1 MFHFIKNS
9 TSSDRFKGI
18 SAELVEWLLPTAAD
32 GSKSSGPY
40 EGEGALQ
47 DTSASGTGLYAE
59 QDFRP
64 GSHIRLSVTTEPGDS
79 GEVLLEV
86 LWTRHQDQDNITSIC
101 IRQMIFGQYEADGQD
116 IETDILKLLHNPSRF
131 ATADLIQHFS
141 IFDHR
146 HLKTLEQLKDCY
158 QKSHPNHAY
167 RHGTRIVADSREAWA
182 ALIQPILPKAE
193 PVKEEAS
200 TTMQQFTRRQARR

>member
-1 MFHFIKNS
+1 MFHFIKDS
-9 TSSDRFKGI
+9 TSSDRFEGI
-18 SAELVEWLLPTAAD
+18 SAQLIEWLTPAAD
-32 GSKSSGPY
+32 GSLSPIEYKGD
-40 EGEGALQ
+40 GALQ
-47 DTSASGTGLYAE
+47 DTTTSGAGLYTE
-59 QDFRP
+59 QEFKP
-64 GSHIRLSVTTEPGDS
+64 GCQVRLEVNPAGGKS

-101 IRQMIFGQYEADGQD
+101 IRQMIFGQYEAAGQD
-116 IETDILKLLHNPSRF
+116 IELDVIKLLHNPSRF

-167 RHGTRIVADSREAWA
+167 RHGTRIVAGSREAWA

-200 TTMQQFTRRQARR
+200 TTMQQFNRRQARR

>member
-18 SAELVEWLLPTAAD
+18 SAELVEWLLPAAD
-32 GSKSSGPY
+32 GSKSSGHY

-64 GSHIRLSVTTEPGDS
+64 GSHIRLSVTTEAGDS

-86 LWTRHQDQDNITSIC
+86 TAKGKPLAVGWTIER
-101 IRQMIFGQYEADGQD
+101 ADGGRAFGTTLGHFHRNFGLVPFRKMLINGIIWSAGLEVPEKGAPCKLD
-116 IETDILKLLHNPSRF
+116 KTDPLF
-131 ATADLIQHFS
+131 
-141 IFDHR
+141 
-146 HLKTLEQLKDCY
+146 
-158 QKSHPNHAY
+158 
-167 RHGTRIVADSREAWA
+167 
-182 ALIQPILPKAE
+182 PKG
-193 PVKEEAS
+193 
-200 TTMQQFTRRQARR
+200 